1 MAYGRCYL
9 VEIRLTLFFL
19 PQVKIIV
26 DGNEFRKRF
35 VSDVDLINPNFVYL
49 AGSNRT
55 LDLTNFHISRNFEGI
70 IDKVGVEATF

>member
-49 AGSNRT
+49 AGSNWT

-70 IDKVGVEATF
+70 IDKVCVEATF